1 MTTIENSL
9 AIARY
14 RARAPHYDEATRR
27 MEPVR
32 QHAIERLDLRLGDRV
47 LDLGCGTGK
56 SFSPILERIGAQGQ
70 LVGVDQSPDMLA
82 IARRRVADA
91 GWSNVT
97 LIESAAEQAGLEGRF
112 DALLLIYTP
121 DVLRSRAAL
130 ARAFGATR
138 SGARIACAGMKFFPW
153 WLMPL
158 NLLVLIKAW
167 GYAGKLAA
175 YRRPWRFLAPHVER
189 LAVETMYGGIAFVA
203 SGRSRGVA
211 P

>member
-1 MTTIENSL
+1 MTSIDNSL
-9 AIARY
+9 AMARY
-14 RARAPHYDEATRR
+14 RVRAPHYDEATRR

-32 QHAIERLDLRLGDRV
+32 QHAIERLDLRPGDRV

-56 SFSPILERIGAQGQ
+56 SFGPILERIGAQGQ

-82 IARRRVADA
+82 IARWRVADA

-112 DALLLIYTP
+112 DALLLVYTP

-138 SGARIACAGMKFFPW
+138 PGARITCAGMKFFPW

-189 LAVETMYGGIAFVA
+189 LAVEAMYGGIAFVA

>member
-1 MTTIENSL
+1 MTAIDNSL

-14 RARAPHYDEATRR
+14 RARAPTYDDATRR

-32 QHAIERLDLRLGDRV
+32 QRAIERLDLRPGDRV

-56 SFSPILERIGAQGQ
+56 SFDPILERIGAQGE

-97 LIESAAEQAGLEGRF
+97 LIESAAEEVELEGRF
-112 DALLLIYTP
+112 DALLLVYTP

-130 ARAFGATR
+130 ARAFGAVR
-138 SGARIACAGMKFFPW
+138 RGARVACAGMKFFPW
-153 WLMPL
+153 WLTPL
-158 NLLVLIKAW
+158 DLLVLIKAW
-167 GYAGKLAA
+167 GYAGNLAG
-175 YRRPWRFLAPHVER
+175 YRRPWRFLAPHVEG
-189 LAVETMYGGIAFVA
+189 LAVDVMYGGIAFVA
-203 SGRSRGVA
+203 SGRTPDVA